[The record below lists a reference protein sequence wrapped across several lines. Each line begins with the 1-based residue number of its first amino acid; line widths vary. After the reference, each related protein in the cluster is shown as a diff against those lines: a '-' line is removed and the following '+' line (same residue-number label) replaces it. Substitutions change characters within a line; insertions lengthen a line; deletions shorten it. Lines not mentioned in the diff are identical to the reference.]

1 VRRFAENKDVV
12 FGDVN
17 LSEEQ
22 VRGNHNPGA
31 GGWPTIRYFN
41 KETGYEGKA
50 YTKKTDK
57 AMCDELG
64 SEEYMDGYIMDA
76 GNTFLCSAET
86 LEGCNEKEQK
96 FIEAWKSKTPEE
108 ISKELARIEGIK
120 TSKMSDDQKSWF
132 VARVRALKQLDKSSV
147 KAEL

>member
-1 VRRFAENKDVV
+1 M
-12 FGDVN
+12 
-17 LSEEQ
+17 SEEQ

-41 KETGYEGKA
+41 KETGYEGKP

-64 SEEYMDGYIMDA
+64 QDMYMDEYIMEA
-76 GNTFLCSAET
+76 GNTFLCSVES
-86 LEGCNEKEQK
+86 LEGCDEKEQK
-96 FIEAWKSKTPEE
+96 FISTWKEKTPEE
-108 ISKELARIEGIK
+108 VSKELARIEGIK
-120 TSKMSDDQKSWF
+120 TSKMTSDQKNWF
-132 VARVRALKQLDKSSV
+132 VARIRALKQLDKSSV